1 MLNITGKY
9 VTVFN
14 PEIKLDVSEHT
25 VFANLNTS
33 RKDNRTEPPTYKP
46 SSWLNVRFVGEAF
59 EPAKAL
65 RNMDKIDI
73 IRGAITNEKSEKN
86 GKFYIELVIF
96 EFKLSDL
103 SGSKSHTKGGSD
115 SQFSFIN
122 GDA

>member
-1 MLNITGKY
+1 MLNFTGKF

-25 VFANLNTS
+25 VFANLNSS
-33 RKDNRTEPPTYKP
+33 RKDNRTNPPTYKS

-73 IRGAITNEKSEKN
+73 IRGAITNEKSETN
-86 GKFYIELVIF
+86 GKFYTELVIF
-96 EFKLSDL
+96 DFVP
-103 SGSKSHTKGGSD
+103 SKVSNKDHSRGNSS
-115 SQFSFIN
+115 SQFSDMN